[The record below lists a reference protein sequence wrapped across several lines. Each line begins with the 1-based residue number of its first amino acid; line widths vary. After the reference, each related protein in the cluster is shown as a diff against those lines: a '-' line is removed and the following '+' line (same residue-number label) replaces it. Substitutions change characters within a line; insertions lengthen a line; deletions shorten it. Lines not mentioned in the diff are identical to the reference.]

1 MIHYTLEPKLIL
13 KSGSI
18 LTTHFVIRILTDFL
32 HLPPT
37 LKTLILLT
45 MPYIFLI
52 PFVGHHSSI
61 VIGKGGSTIKKLI
74 EETGCFIKAEN
85 ANVSEGRPL
94 PFFRVDGLNEK
105 MVNQATIRI
114 QTMLLTSMMRNEKT
128 LKSQNEELTRQTKFL
143 EMKVAD
149 EETDVEDTGIS
160 DEKDVWIDRLSRK
173 IVGKDQ
179 LSSLLDISKDP
190 ITSIT
195 SLQCSSNDTQEEE
208 SDDDSE
214 EEAEEPISV
223 DIGPPKQTLVNNLK
237 VKGKDPCAK
246 SVCTG
251 SPICCKCCDNRCC
264 RCSRSK
270 EWSKFPSG
278 HMVPPKW
285 DNWGSKKPRTE
296 EEWQKW
302 SEQMLENE
310 LEGNDPCINEFE
322 PDTHTCCFCCTYSC
336 CRCER
341 LK

>member
-1 MIHYTLEPKLIL
+1 MTYT
-13 KSGSI
+13 
-18 LTTHFVIRILTDFL
+18 FR
-32 HLPPT
+32 
-37 LKTLILLT
+37 
-45 MPYIFLI
+45 I

-61 VIGKGGSTIKKLI
+61 VNGKGGSTIKKLMG
-74 EETGCFIKAEN
+74 ETGCFIKAEN

-94 PFFRVDGLNEK
+94 PFFHIEGLNEK
-105 MVNQATIRI
+105 MVNQAALQI
-114 QTMLLTSMMRNEKT
+114 QSMLMTSMMRNEKS
-128 LKSQNEELTRQTKFL
+128 LKSQNEEMTRQTNFL
-143 EMKVAD
+143 EMKVVD
-149 EETDVEDTGIS
+149 QDVDQDVDQGVDQDVDDGTG
-160 DEKDVWIDRLSRK
+160 DEKDVLIDSLTSKLAEKDQQIASLITTLDEKADWIDSLTSK
-173 IVGKDQ
+173 LAEKDQQ

-195 SLQCSSNDTQEEE
+195 SLQCSSNDTQEAQHGHITLQMWLKRSTMHTHSSQQSFSAPSISSSQPPMSCTPVFAACEE

-251 SPICCKCCDNRCC
+251 SPICCNCCENRCC

-285 DNWGSKKPRTE
+285 DNL
-296 EEWQKW
+296 
-302 SEQMLENE
+302 EQ
-310 LEGNDPCINEFE
+310 
-322 PDTHTCCFCCTYSC
+322 
-336 CRCER
+336 
-341 LK
+341 